1 MRFARTR
8 LIRLT
13 PLAVTLVSISLTGGC
28 ADSTPPPAE
37 HPTIVPQASASAAPP
52 WTPPAPPAAAAAAF
66 DPVAV
71 GMTVD
76 GVRHLCDDHLAR
88 AQALVDYVKR
98 YQGAPA
104 ERLTYDETLGRW
116 DEISMEVQDA
126 GSFAYLMGVA
136 HPDAAVRDAAKEC
149 QPKSDAFTTSLY
161 LDAGLA
167 AVIKAYAA
175 KGDALRGERARLL
188 SDVLRDF
195 HRNGVDLPADQQ
207 ATLRALNHEI
217 TELGQKFETNIASS
231 RGEILVTRKQ
241 LDGLP
246 KEWIAKHPA
255 NADGKIAVSTDYPD
269 YIPFSTYAN
278 DRKAA
283 ADLYVQ
289 FTNRGGD
296 ENVALLGELLKRRR
310 AKANLLGYATWAAYQ
325 IEPRMAKTPE
335 AVHTFL
341 ATVADAVREPA
352 KGEYAELVKEHVRLG
367 GKATDALSVADRAY
381 LQDKVRARSYRL
393 DSKEVASYFEVGA
406 VIKGLL
412 DVTSKMYAL
421 EYRAVA
427 ANAWHPDVVA
437 YEVWS
442 GGKQL
447 GKIYLDLYSRPD
459 KYKHA
464 AEFQI
469 RAARRMQD
477 GSYQMPA
484 AALECNFPKPGA
496 DKSQPALMGHDQVGV
511 FFHEF
516 GHVLHNILTTS
527 ELATYAGT
535 NTVQDFVEAPSQ
547 MFEDW
552 VWSRDVLD
560 LFARHYKTGAKIPD
574 ALFGAMTRA
583 RAFGRAVDTQRQ
595 VFLATLDF
603 EYHVREPG
611 FDSTKVLAEIQNS
624 VDSFAYMPGTHFQSS
639 FGHLIGY
646 DAGYYS
652 YEWALSLARDSL
664 TRFKK
669 EGFLNP
675 TTAAAWRENVL
686 SKGGGVDEKTLVA
699 RFLGREPNSDAYIA
713 FLKGQN

>member
-1 MRFARTR
+1 MRFARTPSFER
-8 LIRLT
+8 VL
-13 PLAVTLVSISLTGGC
+13 LAVAALAAGC

-37 HPTIVPQASASAAPP
+37 HPTIMPQPLASATAT
-52 WTPPAPPAAAAAAF
+52 WTTPPPPAAAVVAF
-66 DPVAV
+66 DPVAT

-88 AQALVDYVKR
+88 AQGLVDYIKG

-104 ERLTYDETLGRW
+104 DRLTYDETLGRL
-116 DEISMEVQDA
+116 DEISMEVQDG
-126 GSFAYLMGVA
+126 GSFAYLMGIA

-175 KGDALRGERARLL
+175 KGEHLEGERARLL
-188 SDVLRDF
+188 SDTLRDF
-195 HRNGVDLPADQQ
+195 RRNGVDLPADKQE
-207 ATLRALNHEI
+207 TLRTLNHEI
-217 TELGQKFETNIASS
+217 TDLGQKFETNIASS
-231 RGEILVTRKQ
+231 RGQILVTRKQ

-246 KEWIAKHPA
+246 KEWIATHPA
-255 NADGKIAVSTDYPD
+255 SPVGKIAVSTDYPD
-269 YIPFSTYAN
+269 YIPFSTYAT

-296 ENVALLGELLKRRR
+296 ENVALIGEILKRRR

-352 KGEYAELVKEHVRLG
+352 KKEYAELLKEHVRLG
-367 GKATDALSVADRAY
+367 GKATDALSAADRTY
-381 LQDKVRARSYRL
+381 LQDKVRERSYRL

-406 VIKGLL
+406 VTKGLL
-412 DVTSKMYAL
+412 DVTSKMYGL
-421 EYRAVA
+421 EYRSVP
-427 ANAWHPDVVA
+427 ANAWHPDVAA

-442 GGKQL
+442 GGKL
-447 GKIYLDLYSRPD
+447 VGKFFLDLYARPD
-459 KYKHA
+459 KFKHA
-464 AEFQI
+464 AEFPI
-469 RAARRMQD
+469 RAARKMQD
-477 GSYQMPA
+477 GSYQPPA
-484 AALECNFPKPGA
+484 AVLECNFPKPSA
-496 DKSQPALMGHDQVGV
+496 DKSQPALMGHDQVAV

-527 ELATYAGT
+527 ELATYAGA

-547 MFEDW
+547 MFEEW

-574 ALFGAMTRA
+574 PLFDAMTRS

-595 VFLATLDF
+595 LFLATIDF
-603 EYHVREPG
+603 EYHVRDPG
-611 FDSTKVLAEIQNS
+611 FDSTKVVAEIQNS
-624 VDSFAYMPGTHFQSS
+624 IDSFAYMPGTHIQSS

-652 YEWALSLARDSL
+652 YQWALALARDSL

-669 EGFLNP
+669 EGLLN
-675 TTAAAWRENVL
+675 TKTAASWRENVL
-686 SKGGGVDEKTLVA
+686 SKGGGVDEKTMIA
-699 RFLGREPNSDAYIA
+699 NFLGREPSSDAYIA
-713 FLKGQN
+713 FLKGQD